1 MQKNQLN
8 AELQTLERKLI
19 LLLNDHKSLKGE
31 NELLKTQNSEMKQFL
46 QTKEEQIDNFKNK
59 DKITKLVDGV
69 VVSGGDTTELKQVI
83 NEYIKEIDQ
92 CIAHLSE

>member
-1 MQKNQLN
+1 MQKSQLN
-8 AELQTLERKLI
+8 AELQSLERKLI
-19 LLLNDHKSLKGE
+19 LLINDHKSLKGE

-46 QTKEEQIDNFKNK
+46 KAKEEQIDNFKNK

-83 NEYIKEIDQ
+83 NEYIKEI
-92 CIAHLSE
+92 IAL

>member
-1 MQKNQLN
+1 MQKSQLN
-8 AELQTLERKLI
+8 AELQSLERKLI

-31 NELLKTQNSEMKQFL
+31 NELLKTQNDEMKQFL
-46 QTKEEQIDNFKNK
+46 KSKEEQIDDFKNK

>member
-1 MQKNQLN
+1 MQKSQLN
-8 AELQTLERKLI
+8 AELQSLERKLI
-19 LLLNDHKSLKGE
+19 LLINDHKGLKGE
-31 NELLKTQNSEMKQFL
+31 NELLKTQNNEMKQFL
-46 QTKEEQIDNFKNK
+46 KAKEEQIDNFKNK

>member
-1 MQKNQLN
+1 M
-8 AELQTLERKLI
+8 I
-19 LLLNDHKSLKGE
+19 NDHKSIIGE
-31 NELLKTQNSEMKQFL
+31 NEILKEQNQELKQYL
-46 QTKEEQIDNFKNK
+46 KAKEEQIDNFKNK

-83 NEYIKEIDQ
+83 NEYVKEIDK

>member
-1 MQKNQLN
+1 MQTNQLN
-8 AELQTLERKLI
+8 AELQSLERKLI
-19 LLLNDHKSLKGE
+19 LLINDHKSLKGE
-31 NELLKTQNSEMKQFL
+31 NELLKTQNDELRQFL
-46 QTKEEQIDNFKNK
+46 KAKEEQIDNFKNK

>member
-1 MQKNQLN
+1 MQKSQLN
-8 AELQTLERKLI
+8 SELQSLERKLI
-19 LLLNDHKSLKGE
+19 LMINDHKSIIGE
-31 NELLKTQNSEMKQFL
+31 NEILKEQNQELKQYL
-46 QTKEEQIDNFKNK
+46 KAKEEQIDNFKNK

-83 NEYIKEIDQ
+83 NEYVKEIDK

>member
-1 MQKNQLN
+1 MQKSQLN
-8 AELQTLERKLI
+8 AELQSLERKLI
-19 LLLNDHKSLKGE
+19 LLINDHKSLKGE
-31 NELLKTQNSEMKQFL
+31 NELLKAQNSEMKQFL
-46 QTKEEQIDNFKNK
+46 KAKEEQIDNFKNK